1 MPCIETTSESRP
13 KRVTNHGTPAAGM
26 KTPLANV
33 GSSSW
38 SEAMSSW
45 AWSHARRTVWLGV
58 SRRTRRSCG
67 WPWSGNGSAT
77 ALHGSVLG
85 RRFELVSGSQRRQ
98 VCQTPLGATS
108 AMNTNRP
115 LANWGLLSE
124 RSAWMTS
131 SRTNS
136 RWT

>member
-26 KTPLANV
+26 KTPLAKV

-38 SEAMSSW
+38 SEVMSIW
-45 AWSHARRTVWLGV
+45 AWSHARRTVWFGV
-58 SRRTRRSCG
+58 SRRTRRSFG
-67 WPWSGNGSAT
+67 MAWSGSGSAS

-85 RRFELVSGSQRRQ
+85 RRFELVRGSQRRQ

-115 LANWGLLSE
+115 LANCGLLSE
-124 RSAWMTS
+124 RSARMTS